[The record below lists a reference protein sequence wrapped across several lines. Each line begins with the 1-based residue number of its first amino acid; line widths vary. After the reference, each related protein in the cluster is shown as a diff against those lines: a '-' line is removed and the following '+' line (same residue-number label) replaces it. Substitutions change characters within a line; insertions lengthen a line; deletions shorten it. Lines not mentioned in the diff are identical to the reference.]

1 MVWTLEKLNA
11 NGIFYEKPVNDEVMK
26 YLLENHTQASIV
38 TEGLLE
44 FEHILSRSSFVSR
57 RGGCGS
63 LIDVSN
69 DRTDLVKKASKR

>member
-1 MVWTLEKLNA
+1 MVWTLKKLNA
-11 NGIFYEKPVNDEVMK
+11 NGIFYEKPVNDEVKK
-26 YLLENHTQASIV
+26 YLLENHAQASIV

-69 DRTDLVKKASKR
+69 DRTDSVKKASKR

>member
-1 MVWTLEKLNA
+1 MVGTPKELNE
-11 NGIFYEKPVNDEVMK
+11 NGIFYEKAVNDEVEE
-26 YLLENHTQASIV
+26 YLLENYTQASIV

>member
-1 MVWTLEKLNA
+1 MVGTLKELNE
-11 NGIFYEKPVNDEVMK
+11 NGIFYDKSVNDEVK
-26 YLLENHTQASIV
+26 NYLLENYTQASIV

-57 RGGCGS
+57 RGGFCS

>member
-11 NGIFYEKPVNDEVMK
+11 NGIFYEKPVNDEVKK

>member
-11 NGIFYEKPVNDEVMK
+11 NGIFYEKPVNDEVKK

-69 DRTDLVKKASKR
+69 DRTDLVKKASKI

>member
-44 FEHILSRSSFVSR
+44 FEHILSQSSFVSR
-57 RGGCGS
+57 RGGCW
-63 LIDVSN
+63 
-69 DRTDLVKKASKR
+69 